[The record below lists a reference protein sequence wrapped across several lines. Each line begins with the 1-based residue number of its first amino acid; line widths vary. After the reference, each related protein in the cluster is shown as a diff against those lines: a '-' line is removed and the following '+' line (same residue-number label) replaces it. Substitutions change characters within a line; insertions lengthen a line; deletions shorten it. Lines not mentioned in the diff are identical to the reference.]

1 MRHRHLPLVAA
12 AAIVSACASSAS
24 TAPSVSLSGDPA
36 ITWGPAPEVFPPGA
50 QLAVLEGDPT
60 KTEEFTIRLR
70 MPAGYKI
77 PPHTHPTDEN
87 VTVVSGQFKVGM
99 GATFNEAA
107 MKTLPQGGFVTA
119 PKLMAH
125 YAMAVGE
132 TIVQVHALGPFA
144 ITYVNAAEAPPRAQR

>member
-1 MRHRHLPLVAA
+1 MRPRSLPLVAV
-12 AAIVSACASSAS
+12 AAIASACASAS
-24 TAPSVSLSGDPA
+24 TAPAVSLSGDPS
-36 ITWGPAPEVFPPGA
+36 ITWGPAPAVFPAGA
-50 QLAVLEGDPT
+50 QMAVLEGDPS
-60 KTEEFTIRLR
+60 KANVFTVRLR

-99 GATFNEAA
+99 GTTFDASA

-119 PKLMAH
+119 PQGMAH

-144 ITYVNAAEAPPRAQR
+144 LTYVNPADAPKAAQP

>member
-1 MRHRHLPLVAA
+1 MRPRTLSLVAV
-12 AAIVSACASSAS
+12 AAIGSACASATTSP
-24 TAPSVSLSGDPA
+24 TVSLSGDPS
-36 ITWGPAPEVFPPGA
+36 ITWGPAPAIFPPGA
-50 QLAVLEGDPT
+50 QLAVLEGDPS
-60 KTEEFTIRLR
+60 KSAEFTVRLR

-99 GATFNEAA
+99 GSTFDASA

-119 PKLMAH
+119 PQGMAH

-144 ITYVNAAEAPPRAQR
+144 LTYVNPADTPQAARR